1 MPNEYSLIR
10 AANQGQKGDGKLHGS
25 AIYKRENN
33 RCPYINKSYES
44 IRPRWTSCL
53 FLETF
58 ELCKGRCCHKIF
70 IYFERGN
77 LAPLNLTYIALILK
91 VQNFRKVIDFK
102 PISLCNVIY
111 RIIAKTLVNRLKLI
125 MNDIISHTQRSFVP
139 NRLITD
145 NIIIGYEC
153 LNKTRQSKDKKEG

>member
-1 MPNEYSLIR
+1 M
-10 AANQGQKGDGKLHGS
+10 
-25 AIYKRENN
+25 
-33 RCPYINKSYES
+33 
-44 IRPRWTSCL
+44 
-53 FLETF
+53 
-58 ELCKGRCCHKIF
+58 
-70 IYFERGN
+70 
-77 LAPLNLTYIALILK
+77 
-91 VQNFRKVIDFK
+91 QNFRKVTDFK

-111 RIIAKTLVNRLKLI
+111 RIIAKTLANRLKLI